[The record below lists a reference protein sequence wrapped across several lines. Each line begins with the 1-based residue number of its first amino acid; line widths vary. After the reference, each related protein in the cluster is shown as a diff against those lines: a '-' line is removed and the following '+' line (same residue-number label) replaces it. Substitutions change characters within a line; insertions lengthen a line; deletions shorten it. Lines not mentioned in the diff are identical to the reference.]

1 MNKSLYGL
9 KQAGMVWNSKL
20 DKFLTKEAGLKKV
33 KADPCIYTIRRDG
46 SFLAL
51 GVHVDDILFVHN
63 DTNFCQEVIDQ
74 LSSKFDITDL
84 GVPTRLLGL
93 RIHRD
98 EKTGSISLDQEEYV
112 KQLLMKFNMFDCN
125 PTSTPQQPGVHLSS
139 LSSPSESEDVLAMKQ
154 VPYGELVGSL
164 IWLASNTRPDIST
177 AVGSLCRFISNPGR
191 PHWVAAQRVLRYLAG
206 TCSFGITYHRQ
217 EQGSSDLFGYS
228 DSDWAGDPDT
238 RRSTSGFAFMLAGGP
253 VSWKSKLQSSVSLSS
268 VEAEYIALCSAA
280 REAYW
285 LRQLL
290 QEIGFACPQPTVVF
304 EDNRGCV
311 AISKNNRTDARTKHI
326 DVKYHYTR
334 KLVEDRII
342 DVKPIST
349 KEMVA
354 DVMTKS
360 LDTLKFGWCRNK
372 MGIIDTSNRDTTS
385 RGRAE
390 IRGSI

>member
-1 MNKSLYGL
+1 
-9 KQAGMVWNSKL
+9 

-154 VPYGELVGSL
+154 VP
-164 IWLASNTRPDIST
+164 
-177 AVGSLCRFISNPGR
+177 
-191 PHWVAAQRVLRYLAG
+191 
-206 TCSFGITYHRQ
+206 
-217 EQGSSDLFGYS
+217 
-228 DSDWAGDPDT
+228 
-238 RRSTSGFAFMLAGGP
+238 
-253 VSWKSKLQSSVSLSS
+253 
-268 VEAEYIALCSAA
+268 
-280 REAYW
+280 
-285 LRQLL
+285 
-290 QEIGFACPQPTVVF
+290 
-304 EDNRGCV
+304 
-311 AISKNNRTDARTKHI
+311 
-326 DVKYHYTR
+326 
-334 KLVEDRII
+334 
-342 DVKPIST
+342 
-349 KEMVA
+349 
-354 DVMTKS
+354 
-360 LDTLKFGWCRNK
+360 
-372 MGIIDTSNRDTTS
+372 
-385 RGRAE
+385 
-390 IRGSI
+390 